1 MLMSVPRQGGL
12 INKVCDGLSSCRC
25 FWRSDC
31 LSKSAKS
38 SDFIE
43 EPLSEPICWAGNKKK
58 REDIMA
64 DSRISLV
71 SGEKPTLF
79 DVPEDTL
86 AKH

>member
-1 MLMSVPRQGGL
+1 M
-12 INKVCDGLSSCRC
+12 VCHPVGVSGTVAVCRNQQ
-25 FWRSDC
+25 S
-31 LSKSAKS
+31 LV
-38 SDFIE
+38 ILE
-43 EPLSEPICWAGNKKK
+43 EPLSEPICWVGNKKK